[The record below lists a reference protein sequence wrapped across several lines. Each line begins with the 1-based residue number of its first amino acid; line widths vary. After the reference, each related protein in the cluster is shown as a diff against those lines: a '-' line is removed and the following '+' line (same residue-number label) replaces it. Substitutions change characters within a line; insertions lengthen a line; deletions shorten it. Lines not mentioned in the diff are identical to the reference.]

1 MRTLAALLAGA
12 MLFLSD
18 QPLVWWPLQLVAL
31 IPLWLALASG
41 PRPRWSP
48 LLGLVFGTGYTLPL
62 LLVAGHDEPILAL
75 GALMLLEWVLIAWCA
90 AHLLRRGPVL
100 GALATAAVVTL
111 AELALWQLPLF
122 GTGQSFV
129 RPLSQAPLL
138 IAFAAFTGT
147 GGVVFVIAAL
157 QALLANALRGTDR
170 SRPLLAALALLALV
184 AGLDWQRWTRPLG
197 TAVRVAALGW
207 NDSPSADGR
216 SGEVFERGAADAVA
230 AGAQLLVTPE
240 TSGSVGQDRRP
251 AAIEKLGALARQ
263 HALWIAFGVWHAPT
277 RDNRIWFFDPSG
289 ELRAEY
295 RKTHLIPWLE
305 DYVAGDGTLISL
317 PFADLT
323 LGGMICQDDNFTDL
337 ARGYGRAGTRLL
349 AVPTNDW
356 PSIRGF
362 HFENGIF
369 RAIENGYAVVRAAS
383 GGISAL
389 VSPRGEVVASCD
401 HVLYGPKLVHGL
413 LPTGDGQPTWYAKL
427 GDVPMLVTAVVL
439 LLAALLRRGRR

>member
-1 MRTLAALLAGA
+1 MRYFAALLAGLL
-12 MLFLSD
+12 LFLSD

-48 LLGLVFGTGYTLPL
+48 LLGLLFGSGYVLPL
-62 LLVAGHDEPILAL
+62 LVVAGYDPPILAL
-75 GALMLLEWVLIAWCA
+75 GALLLLEWALIATIT

-129 RPLSQAPLL
+129 RPMSQAPML

-147 GGVVFVIAAL
+147 GGVVFAVTAL
-157 QALLANALRGTDR
+157 QALLANALRGPDR
-170 SRPLLAALALLALV
+170 SGPLLAAFALLALL
-184 AGLDWQRWTRPLG
+184 AGLDWQRWNRPLG
-197 TAVRVAALGW
+197 SAVHTAALGW

-216 SGEVFERGAADAVA
+216 SGEVFERGAADAAA
-230 AGAQLLVTPE
+230 AGARLLVTPE

-251 AAIEKLGALARQ
+251 AAIERLGALARQ

-277 RDNRIWFFDPSG
+277 GDNRIWFFDPSG

-305 DYVAGDGTLISL
+305 DYTAGDGALINL

-356 PSIRGF
+356 PAIRGF

-389 VSPRGEVVASCD
+389 ISPRGEVIASCD
-401 HVLYGPKLVHGL
+401 HVLDGPKLVHGL
-413 LPTGDGQPTWYAKL
+413 LPTGDGQPTWYARL
-427 GDVPMLVTAVVL
+427 GDAPMLAVAAAL
-439 LLAALLRRGRR
+439 LLWALLRRRPR